1 MYRTGFEKA
10 NNTAKDWPIME
21 VKRNDDPFADPW
33 EKLRDEKKGRK
44 DKNTQNRMKNEERA
58 GNLEKGTTNRTMKNI
73 EKVRSE
79 GKKGGNAD
87 RDNVAPSGV
96 PVDLKALKGSDSIQ
110 SLKRGREN
118 TQKALMATQRS
129 TASLGKFDMMREG
142 EPERQKALAGL
153 KKRKFE
159 SATDKKVIS
168 SESDRG
174 MKLLNAVITGGGAAR
189 EKAKRKGHLAKG
201 ETAYDYDYEDG
212 LGPSSFK
219 KKKGRAGTGKQKK
232 MTKKRIV

>member
-1 MYRTGFEKA
+1 
-10 NNTAKDWPIME
+10 ME

-96 PVDLKALKGSDSIQ
+96 PVDLKALKGSDSIL

-118 TQKALMATQRS
+118 TQNALMATQRS

-174 MKLLNAVITGGGAAR
+174 MKLLRSEERRV
-189 EKAKRKGHLAKG
+189 
-201 ETAYDYDYEDG
+201 
-212 LGPSSFK
+212 
-219 KKKGRAGTGKQKK
+219 GKEC
-232 MTKKRIV
+232 